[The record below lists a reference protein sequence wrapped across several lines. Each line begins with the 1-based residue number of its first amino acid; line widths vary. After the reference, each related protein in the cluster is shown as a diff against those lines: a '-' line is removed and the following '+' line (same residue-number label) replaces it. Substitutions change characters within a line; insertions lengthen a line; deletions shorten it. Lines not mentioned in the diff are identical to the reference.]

1 MKKIKVHSLTGRI
14 TPQLMQEAFRAVRRN
29 RGAAGVDKVS
39 IQMFQD
45 NLDANLDKLMREL
58 KDGSFRPVPLRRV
71 HIPKGPGSTKTRPL
85 GIPTVRDRVAQEVL
99 RRLLAPIFEPLFHEN
114 SYGFIPNRNC
124 HMAIERV
131 LELHRQGN
139 HVVLDAD
146 IQGFFD
152 HSS

>member
-1 MKKIKVHSLTGRI
+1 LT
-14 TPQLMQEAFRAVRRN
+14 V
-29 RGAAGVDKVS
+29 
-39 IQMFQD
+39 
-45 NLDANLDKLMREL
+45 
-58 KDGSFRPVPLRRV
+58 
-71 HIPKGPGSTKTRPL
+71 
-85 GIPTVRDRVAQEVL
+85 PTVRDRIGQEVL

-152 HSS
+152 NIPHKIIMQMVAAEIADGNILRLVERFLTAGVMEGTGRVMTSSAFAFRRGPNA